1 MKTVTNSEFSNI
13 LGSMQ
18 GKYGVRR
25 KTHVIKQG
33 RQNQEAVSKRTDIL
47 EETTCCRHSLG
58 VVLYY
63 LLVLYNGSFQSVS
76 YYYSVT

>member
-33 RQNQEAVSKRTDIL
+33 RQNQEAVSKRTGIL
-47 EETTCCRHSLG
+47 EETT
-58 VVLYY
+58 
-63 LLVLYNGSFQSVS
+63 
-76 YYYSVT
+76 